1 MNSDYFLAIADN
13 EFWPHQQAHLRELD
27 RLVLCAKADIDGQ
40 DVEQW
45 PELLSILE
53 YRINMADYWRK
64 LYREMMLED
73 FQVTFGVR

>member
-27 RLVLCAKADIDGQ
+27 RLILCAKADIDGQ
-40 DVEQW
+40 DTEQW

-53 YRINMADYWRK
+53 YRVNMADYWRRM
-64 LYREMMLED
+64 YRQLNERDLEI
-73 FQVTFGVR
+73 TFGVR